1 MCAGADRQHLPG
13 GLPGV
18 RAELPALLVHAHL
31 LARPGHLHQ
40 CDRRPARSRHQRDRG
55 RVNRRLCGRR
65 LWRALLQLVQGACC
79 CILCTAAGL
88 LMLQRLQ
95 ETH

>member
-1 MCAGADRQHLPG
+1 MRAGADRQHLPG

-18 RAELPALLVHAHL
+18 RAEFPALLVYAHV

-40 CDRRPARSRHQRDRG
+40 RDRRPARRRHQRDRG
-55 RVNRRLCGRR
+55 RVNRRLCGRC

-79 CILCTAAGL
+79 CVLGTAAGS
-88 LMLQRLQ
+88 MLQRLQ
-95 ETH
+95 QTH